1 MQVHPQE
8 YQPDLQAI
16 LGFVLKHDDSV
27 NDRSEGSKLNSA
39 DETTRKLWLQEFS
52 VPFARPGSM
61 FRGKPPQGKL
71 FPISSYFQRSLLAL
85 REIDVTVA
93 SVKITQLPKLQE
105 DSLVLSVQLE
115 TDEKGQK
122 MNKKKKQELYH
133 NLHNVSGILLGDG
146 IPLTQESF

>member
-1 MQVHPQE
+1 MLWTP
-8 YQPDLQAI
+8 
-16 LGFVLKHDDSV
+16 
-27 NDRSEGSKLNSA
+27 SEPVCL
-39 DETTRKLWLQEFS
+39 
-52 VPFARPGSM
+52 
-61 FRGKPPQGKL
+61 
-71 FPISSYFQRSLLAL
+71 QRSLLAL

-133 NLHNVSGILLGDG
+133 NLHNVSGTFLYLMEYRLLKSEESISSVFIMYPFTFYIFITLIFSGLERERERDG
-146 IPLTQESF
+146 